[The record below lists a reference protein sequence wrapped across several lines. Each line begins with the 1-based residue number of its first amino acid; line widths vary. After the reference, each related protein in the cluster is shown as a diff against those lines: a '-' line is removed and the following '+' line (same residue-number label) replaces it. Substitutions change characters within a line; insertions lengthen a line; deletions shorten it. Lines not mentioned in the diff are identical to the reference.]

1 MTEGVDLYIS
11 TIAIAEY
18 CVRGV
23 REDLPLQIIRILP
36 YTMPHAQETARL
48 AGQMQVHR
56 SSLEGSRDAVKGD
69 CKMFAQAN
77 VEAFDYFLSS
87 DTKASQLCQRL
98 GEGFA
103 GFRFIDISET
113 PSSVFGH
120 LDFGEV

>member
-1 MTEGVDLYIS
+1 MS
-11 TIAIAEY
+11 
-18 CVRGV
+18 
-23 REDLPLQIIRILP
+23 
-36 YTMPHAQETARL
+36 
-48 AGQMQVHR
+48 
-56 SSLEGSRDAVKGD
+56 
-69 CKMFAQAN
+69 AQAN